1 MSDVQ
6 ILLLLLPVIAVQVGL
21 LIIALRDLLRPDRQV
36 RGDSKLMW
44 GIIIVFVGLLGPI
57 LYFAVGRE
65 DR

>member
-6 ILLLLLPVIAVQVGL
+6 ILLLLLPVIAIQIGL
-21 LIIALRDLLRPDRQV
+21 LILALRDILRPDRKV

-44 GIIIVFVGLLGPI
+44 GLIVVFIGLLGPI